1 MQNNPNDL
9 STNFTN
15 IGLSNNKIEI
25 ANMASNE

>member
-15 IGLSNNKIEI
+15 IALSNNKIEI